1 MLLGGL
7 AWLRCTGCTGCTGR
21 CPLAA
26 ACCLLPLALAAARS
40 VGAGTVAAAAT
51 KLTIANK
58 PTSSSF
64 KYKQVHLVKMVSY
77 NGQARHRCLR
87 EGRHGGH
94 YGRRRSGEFLQVG
107 RDERSSSGR
116 RTRRWGWVRHL
127 RCGAGLHEEGTVWPR
142 VRRED
147 TTGGPRRS
155 SSYGEGCGC
164 RWPGWTDGKS
174 WSVLD
179 DRAGQFAELSAN
191 SSPSRS
197 PISKSSSRSRAER
210 TLPVRV
216 ASRVT
221 ATSLT

>member
-1 MLLGGL
+1 MLLDGL
-7 AWLRCTGCTGCTGR
+7 AWLRCTGCTGCTG
-21 CPLAA
+21 CWPLGAG
-26 ACCLLPLALAAARS
+26 CCLWLCCTLARS
-40 VGAGTVAAAAT
+40 LGAGTVAAAAT
-51 KLTIANK
+51 KLTIATK
-58 PTSSSF
+58 LISSSF

-77 NGQARHRCLR
+77 NGQARHGCLR

-107 RDERSSSGR
+107 RDEKLSSGR

-142 VRRED
+142 VRQED
-147 TTGGPRRS
+147 TTGGPRS

-164 RWPGWTDGKS
+164 RWPGWTDWKS